1 VLEDTFG
8 VILYQEQVLRIAHQL
23 AGLTLADADLLRR
36 AMSHFD
42 PGKQMQSLKER
53 FIAGAAAR
61 SRVPENIAA
70 HIWELMAAFAGYGFP
85 KAHAASYALVSWR
98 AAWCKAHHPALF
110 MAAVLANWGGYYGQG
125 RYLMEARHLGLAVR
139 PPHINYSQREFSVS
153 YLEDRPVLFMGLDQV
168 RDLSRRTQSR
178 ILSHRPF
185 HSLGDFLRRVDP
197 RPVEADNLVQAGA
210 LEGFGSIPGM
220 LLALKAPQ
228 SRGGQLSFFPL
239 QVPEQAEW
247 TLEQQASAQHAVLGV
262 SVSVHPLELVADR
275 ISNARA
281 LSTVEAAARVGQV
294 VRVAGIR
301 QGWRRQSVGGEFIY
315 TMSLEDLEG
324 ELEIVV
330 LASVYQR
337 YRQEFSSR
345 EPLLVEG
352 VLELDS
358 EVGEPYIRAARAWR
372 IA

>member
-1 VLEDTFG
+1 V
-8 VILYQEQVLRIAHQL
+8 
-23 AGLTLADADLLRR
+23 ADADLLRR

-53 FIAGAAAR
+53 FIAGAATR
-61 SRVPENIAA
+61 SRVPESVAG

-85 KAHAASYALVSWR
+85 KAHAASYAQVSWR

-139 PPHINYSQREFSVS
+139 PPHINYSQPEFSVS
-153 YLEDRPVLFMGLDQV
+153 YLEDHPVLFMGLDQV
-168 RDLSRRTQSR
+168 RELTRRTQSR
-178 ILSHRPF
+178 ILSQRPF
-185 HSLGDFLRRVDP
+185 RSLGDFLARVDP
-197 RPVEADNLVQAGA
+197 RPVEAENLVQAGA
-210 LEGFGSIPGM
+210 LEELGSIPGL
-220 LLALKAPQ
+220 LLALKTPQ
-228 SRGGQLSFFPL
+228 RRGGQLSLFPL
-239 QVPEQAEW
+239 QVPEHPDWSLGQKAAA
-247 TLEQQASAQHAVLGV
+247 QQAVLGI
-262 SVSVHPLELVADR
+262 SVSIHPLELVAAR
-275 ISNARA
+275 ISAANA

-294 VRVAGIR
+294 VRLAGIR
-301 QGWRRQSVGGEFIY
+301 QGWRRQSVGGEVIY
-315 TMSLEDLEG
+315 SMSLEDLEG

-330 LASVYQR
+330 SVPVYQR

-345 EPLLVEG
+345 EPLVVEG

-358 EVGEPYIRAARAWR
+358 ELGEPYIRAAKAWR